1 VAKKRIK
8 ARARVRKGDGHR
20 LNGRR
25 AWEAATGYALRAFPR
40 KLLIDQSLRK

>member
-1 VAKKRIK
+1 MKSRE
-8 ARARVRKGDGHR
+8 RAREGDGHR

-40 KLLIDQSLRK
+40 KLLIDQSRRK